1 MRVYRRLH
9 ERRADRLDEMNLAP
23 AFFQTVTDGLFSAI
37 VLWVDKL
44 FGEHAERGLHNFLT
58 FVEYHRDMLSI
69 EALKLRRG
77 YPDGHWMLDREKID
91 FKAVEEDR
99 QRLRSFPAL
108 QSIRIRRDKFHAH
121 FDKEYFFDR
130 KRLGDDAP
138 LRWSDL
144 EEALSL
150 VKDILNR
157 YSAAYDGNLYDL
169 EPLNASDLD
178 DLLEELHKAR
188 TQNDS

>member
-1 MRVYRRLH
+1 
-9 ERRADRLDEMNLAP
+9 MNLAP
-23 AFFQTVTDGLFSAI
+23 TFFQTVTDGLFSAI

-44 FGEHAERGLHNFLT
+44 FDEHADRGLHNFLT

-69 EALKLRRG
+69 EALKSRRS

-91 FKAVEEDR
+91 FKTVDEDR

-108 QSIRIRRDKFHAH
+108 QSIRTRRDKFHAH

-130 KRLGDDAP
+130 KRLGDEAP

-144 EEALSL
+144 EEALSH

-157 YSAAYDGNLYDL
+157 YSAAYDGNLYEL

-188 TQNDS
+188 AADDS